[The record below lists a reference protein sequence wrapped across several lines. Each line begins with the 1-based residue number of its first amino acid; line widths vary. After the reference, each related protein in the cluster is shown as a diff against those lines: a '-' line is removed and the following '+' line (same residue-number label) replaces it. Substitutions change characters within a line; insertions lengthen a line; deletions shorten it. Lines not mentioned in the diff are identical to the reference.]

1 MSQSHLP
8 LEGIIVLELSHII
21 AGPYCGSILADYGA
35 ECIKVEA
42 PGGGDRGRATAP
54 LVSQSPEISG
64 FFYTLGRNRKGITLD
79 LKSPDGK
86 QVFRDLVKRADVVL
100 ENFRPGTMDKLGL
113 GYASLCEVNPRIIYA
128 AISGF
133 GQMRGLEG
141 PYSQWPAN
149 NAVAQAM
156 GGLSDLSGGAG
167 EPVFV
172 GASIGDTIPAIWAAL
187 GIAMAIQQRQKTGVG
202 QFLDVAMYDTMA
214 SVCWQ
219 SVAAYSVR
227 GRLPARGGEGWLGTF
242 TTLLKC
248 GTGHIAVSL
257 WGDQPQRWK
266 ALWDM
271 TGHPEYFDDPRY
283 NHRTPG
289 AEDVKPKLRAA
300 LETWLADKTAWEAT
314 QALVK
319 LGFSV
324 GPVQNAQEVHDCEH
338 LAARQTFVEIEV
350 AGKKIRSPGAPVRM
364 SDTPQRAH
372 TRAPHLGEHTD
383 EVLAQLLGYSAQ
395 EVKALRDKGVC

>member
-1 MSQSHLP
+1 M
-8 LEGIIVLELSHII
+8 
-21 AGPYCGSILADYGA
+21 
-35 ECIKVEA
+35 
-42 PGGGDRGRATAP
+42 DR
-54 LVSQSPEISG
+54 
-64 FFYTLGRNRKGITLD
+64 
-79 LKSPDGK
+79 
-86 QVFRDLVKRADVVL
+86 
-100 ENFRPGTMDKLGL
+100 LGL
-113 GYASLCEVNPRIIYA
+113 GYASLREVNPRIIYA

-172 GASIGDTIPAIWAAL
+172 GASIGDTIPAIWAAF

-227 GRLPARGGEGWLGTF
+227 GRLPERGGEGWLGTF
-242 TTLLKC
+242 TTILKC

-271 TGHPEYFDDPRY
+271 MGHPEYFDDPRY

-289 AEDVKPKLRAA
+289 AADVKPNLRTA
-300 LETWLADKTAWEAT
+300 LETWLSDKTAWEAT

-324 GPVQNAQEVHDCEH
+324 GPVQNAQDIHDCEH
-338 LAARQTFVEIEV
+338 LAARRTFVEIEV

-364 SDTPQRAH
+364 SDTPDRVH

-383 EVLAQLLGYSAQ
+383 EVFEKLLGYSAQ